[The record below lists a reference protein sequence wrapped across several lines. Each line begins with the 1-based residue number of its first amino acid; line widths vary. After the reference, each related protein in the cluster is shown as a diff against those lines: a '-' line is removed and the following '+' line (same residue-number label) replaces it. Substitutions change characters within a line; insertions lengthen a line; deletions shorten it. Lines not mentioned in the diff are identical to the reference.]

1 MKRIFNALILAS
13 AFMVSAAEIETLYPS
28 SANWRIDGSVEDNK
42 TVELVNTSPSATS
55 SMSLW
60 VKVQAGQ
67 KLTFR
72 ATIRGKDIAAKQK
85 PYQGVRFFLWGMVNG
100 KSTEFGQN
108 HHLKGNFGWTELT
121 NTVEVPVDFDGWLKI
136 GLREVTGTLY
146 VKNIT
151 LETDGGEK
159 KIFYVQKKETK

>member
-1 MKRIFNALILAS
+1 
-13 AFMVSAAEIETLYPS
+13 
-28 SANWRIDGSVEDNK
+28 
-42 TVELVNTSPSATS
+42 
-55 SMSLW
+55 
-60 VKVQAGQ
+60 
-67 KLTFR
+67 
-72 ATIRGKDIAAKQK
+72 
-85 PYQGVRFFLWGMVNG
+85 MVNG

-151 LETDGGEK
+151 LETEGGEK